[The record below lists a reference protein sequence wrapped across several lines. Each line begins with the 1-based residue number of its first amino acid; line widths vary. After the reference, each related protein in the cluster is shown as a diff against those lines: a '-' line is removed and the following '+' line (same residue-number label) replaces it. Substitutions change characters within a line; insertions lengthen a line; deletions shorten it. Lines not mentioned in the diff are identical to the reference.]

1 MESAEI
7 GYNIEENKHTMEAKM
22 IDDGCVGLGE
32 ISLQA
37 MINLNATRKMRIDGQ
52 LTGKQ
57 FHAQAQNKSVSN
69 HNDMSK

>member
-37 MINLNATRKMRIDGQ
+37 MINLNATRKMRIDG
-52 LTGKQ
+52 
-57 FHAQAQNKSVSN
+57 
-69 HNDMSK
+69 